1 MNGEYIMN
9 KNLKIITLLVVA
21 IPAQSALAWSFSD
34 AYANLKTVATNAYN
48 SEYANNTKS
57 FLADRYERT
66 ANSAAVM
73 RDAVI
78 YNEDVVAMTDAAKNM
93 YAKSPHIVEGAKKAY
108 NASIEYVKNTE
119 QVKADAI
126 AIAHKVSEQ
135 ANNALTATKEVIA
148 QHPTATK
155 IAAGTTVAVVVAGTA
170 LAIKS
175 KLNARNE
182 VKAVELRNEKHIV
195 VDAMNVKIDQDILHL
210 ALQEKNKDEFRFIE
224 SKVGALARVLPNN
237 ARVTAVKNAALAFEK
252 AFVSYLT
259 FNEYVAKTVSK
270 ETLKA
275 NIETAKASLK
285 QAIATYAAADQ

>member
-1 MNGEYIMN
+1 MN
-9 KNLKIITLLVVA
+9 KNLKLITLLVVA

-34 AYANLKTVATNAYN
+34 AYANLKTVASNAYN

-93 YAKSPHIVEGAKKAY
+93 YATKSPQIVEGVKKAY
-108 NASIEYVKNTE
+108 NGTLEYVKNTD

-126 AIAHKVSEQ
+126 AIAHKASDV
-135 ANNALTATKEVIA
+135 ANNAFTASKEVIA

-155 IAAGTTVAVVVAGTA
+155 IAAGVTVAVVVAGTA

-175 KLNARNE
+175 KLNARAHVNAE
-182 VKAVELRNEKHIV
+182 QLRNEKHIV
-195 VDAMNVKIDQDILHL
+195 VDAMTLKIEQDIKYLQ
-210 ALQEKNKDEFRFIE
+210 LQEKNKDGFNFIE

-252 AFVSYLT
+252 AFVAYLT
-259 FNEYVAKTVSK
+259 FNEYVARTVSK

-275 NIETAKASLK
+275 NIDTAKASLA
-285 QAIATYAAADQ
+285 QAIANYAAANQ